1 MLDTTMPNAV
11 AMSGYAAQAERAPSE
26 ARAPVDL
33 GRLFKDNY
41 DRVWRVMRGL
51 GVAPAR
57 LEDAVQQVFLVYSE
71 RQRDVIPGSERAFLF
86 GTALRVARV
95 AWRSGH
101 REVPSDLSVVL
112 CDVPGLEELTDQKRA
127 RQMLDLMLDEL
138 EPELRSV
145 FILYE
150 IEGFTTP
157 EIAQIEEIPLGTAAS
172 RLRRAREQFALLVD
186 RASVARAGKR
196 KGR

>member
-1 MLDTTMPNAV
+1 MPDAAV
-11 AMSGYAAQAERAPSE
+11 MSGSTAAGSAMSSE

-33 GRLFKDNY
+33 SRLFKDNY
-41 DRVWRVMRGL
+41 DRVWRVMRSL

-57 LEDAVQQVFLVYSE
+57 LEDAVQQVFLIYSE
-71 RQRDVIPGSERAFLF
+71 RQRDVVLGSERAFLF

-101 REVPSDLSVVL
+101 REVPSDLDAL
-112 CDVPGLEELTDQKRA
+112 TCERPGLEELTDQKRA
-127 RQMLDLMLDEL
+127 RQLLDQLLEQL

-145 FILYE
+145 FVLYE

-157 EIAQIEEIPLGTAAS
+157 QIAEIEEIPLGTAAS
-172 RLRRAREQFALLVD
+172 RLRRGREKFALMVE
-186 RASVARAGKR
+186 AATAARAVSSQG
-196 KGR
+196 GV